1 VPFTAIEESNYSQ
14 LHLEMCEDCGLNS
27 EGEPTNPFWDPDNG
41 ETTRKMAAW
50 LTRLRQTCLHA
61 EIGAQNRRAL
71 GRGHGPLRTVDEV
84 LEVLIEQNETA
95 LHVED
100 RASLL
105 SMVMQGHFLSFGAET
120 HQALDLYLEALRRAT
135 QSVEACRSQVMDQQ
149 MQVELGGGAALK
161 TEPDSMLEEDVDN
174 DTDERKIRLRQYQ
187 QRLRSA
193 LEVQHVCAFFAGT
206 AYFQVKD
213 KLLDENE
220 ESAES
225 HQLEKKEVEC
235 YDLAKAVRREL
246 LKDTSKKTRVL
257 LDRLA
262 AQRQSSFVKVPIVDS
277 GLARGGIESRKVV
290 DGIVTLCDILNEQ
303 VTKINGWRTKFS
315 DLLLQKLVDEDEGVE
330 LTGEE
335 YESSTKQ
342 QDEQYVYHEAL
353 RAAIA
358 DRHCLITGQI
368 NSLVD
373 GEMKYALKLAKD
385 GAPREPDSEEPINKG
400 PAPELF
406 QQILEERALFLE
418 RKSMMSENSNTR

>member
-1 VPFTAIEESNYSQ
+1 MQ
-14 LHLEMCEDCGLNS
+14 L
-27 EGEPTNPFWDPDNG
+27 
-41 ETTRKMAAW
+41 
-50 LTRLRQTCLHA
+50 
-61 EIGAQNRRAL
+61 
-71 GRGHGPLRTVDEV
+71 
-84 LEVLIEQNETA
+84 
-95 LHVED
+95 
-100 RASLL
+100 
-105 SMVMQGHFLSFGAET
+105 
-120 HQALDLYLEALRRAT
+120 
-135 QSVEACRSQVMDQQ
+135 
-149 MQVELGGGAALK
+149 ELGGGAALK
-161 TEPDSMLEEDVDN
+161 TEPDSMLEEDLDN

-213 KLLDENE
+213 KLSDGNE
-220 ESAES
+220 ESAEF
-225 HQLEKKEVEC
+225 QELEKKEVEC
-235 YDLAKAVRREL
+235 YDLAKVVRREL

-262 AQRQSSFVKVPIVDS
+262 AQRKSSFVSVPMVAS
-277 GLARGGIESRKVV
+277 SFAMGGIESRKVV
-290 DGIVTLCDILNEQ
+290 DRIDSLCDILNEQ
-303 VTKINGWRTKFS
+303 ITVIDGWRTKFS

-385 GAPREPDSEEPINKG
+385 GAPREPDSEEPINRG

-406 QQILEERALFLE
+406 QQILEERTLFLE
-418 RKSMMSENSNTR
+418 RKSIFSDVHATC